1 MALNPQYEA
10 IGKAFT
16 QQYYALF
23 DDPAQRQQL
32 TALYNVSLM
41 FNQRPFVRCLAV
53 ILLPYV
59 GTADGD
65 CIFRT
70 I

>member
-32 TALYNVSLM
+32 TALYNVRNKTKSNPRTTFLRAS
-41 FNQRPFVRCLAV
+41 FYKTTLI
-53 ILLPYV
+53 ILVVSP
-59 GTADGD
+59 G
-65 CIFRT
+65 
-70 I
+70 